1 MTVNRAQAKA
11 KELRKHKKVVGE
23 IRMEGAKY
31 ALNVYRQAMQIV
43 LGIGEKRLAKV
54 DDKFNELLHRDEI
67 IYEMKRRGE
76 V

>member
-1 MTVNRAQAKA
+1 MNKSQLKA
-11 KELRKHKKVVGE
+11 KELRRNKKVIGE

-31 ALNVYRQAMQIV
+31 ALNVYRQAMCIV
-43 LGIGEKRLAKV
+43 LGIGDKRLERV
-54 DDKFNELLHRDEI
+54 DDKFNELLRRDEV

>member
-1 MTVNRAQAKA
+1 MMNRAQLKA
-11 KELRKHKKVVGE
+11 KELRKHKKVAGE
-23 IRMEGAKY
+23 LRMEGAKY

-43 LGIGEKRLAKV
+43 LGIGEKRLEKV

>member
-1 MTVNRAQAKA
+1 MNKAQLKA
-11 KELRKHKKVVGE
+11 KELRRHKKVVGE

-31 ALNVYRQAMQIV
+31 ALNVYRQAMCIV
-43 LGIGEKRLAKV
+43 LGIGQQRLARV
-54 DDKFNELLHRDEI
+54 DQKFEELLHRDEV

>member
-1 MTVNRAQAKA
+1 MNRAQLKA

-43 LGIGEKRLAKV
+43 LGIGEKRLEKV

>member
-1 MTVNRAQAKA
+1 MNRAQLKA
-11 KELRKHKKVVGE
+11 KELRKHKKIVGE

-43 LGIGEKRLAKV
+43 LGIGEKRLEKV

>member
-1 MTVNRAQAKA
+1 MNKAQLKA
-11 KELRKHKKVVGE
+11 KEIRKHKKVVGE

-43 LGIGEKRLAKV
+43 LGIGEKRLEKV